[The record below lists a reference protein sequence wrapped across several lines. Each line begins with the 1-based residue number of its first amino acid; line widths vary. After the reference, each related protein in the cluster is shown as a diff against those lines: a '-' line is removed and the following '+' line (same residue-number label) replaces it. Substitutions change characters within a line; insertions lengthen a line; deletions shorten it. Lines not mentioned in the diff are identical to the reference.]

1 MFVEKSSPEN
11 AGDLSNYGYNYVKLC
26 TEMLKA
32 LSVIK
37 PNRLYFNNKTKDPSE
52 FYLASI

>member
-1 MFVEKSSPEN
+1 LFVEKSSPEN

>member
-1 MFVEKSSPEN
+1 MFFEKGSPEN
-11 AGDLSNYGYNYVKLC
+11 EGDLSNYGYNYVKLC

-37 PNRLYFNNKTKDPSE
+37 PNRLYFNNKTNDPSE